1 MKKNGRGKKNKSKI
15 NKIRKILES
24 RRKRKEEGRKEGR
37 RNSAINKIKE
47 RNMMEGMRIDLCTK

>member
-24 RRKRKEEGRKEGR
+24 RSKGRT